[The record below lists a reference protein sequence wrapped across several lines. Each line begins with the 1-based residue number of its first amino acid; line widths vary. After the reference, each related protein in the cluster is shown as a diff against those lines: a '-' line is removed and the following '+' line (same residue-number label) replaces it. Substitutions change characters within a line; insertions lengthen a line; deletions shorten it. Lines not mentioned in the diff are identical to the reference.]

1 MEARMTFKEGAIA
14 RRGAQ
19 LRCALL
25 ILCGFAALLTA
36 CGGGDDSKKS
46 VPILDSIAPVS
57 VIAGAPDL
65 QLAVTGS
72 RFVQGSVVQWNGAAR
87 ATTFGSANGLTATIP
102 ASDLASGGVIKVTVV
117 NPPPGIGVSAARTF
131 TVENPLPA
139 IASLSPARVM
149 VGSAATTL
157 EVSGS
162 GFVPTAVVQWNGTT
176 RSTTFISATRLDAT
190 LLATD
195 LATAG
200 SYAVT
205 VVNPAPG
212 GGASAALTFTVD
224 STNPPVTPPVL
235 SSLTPSSVVA
245 GSPAFA
251 LTVKGQGYVPLSVV
265 LWNGSP
271 RETTYLSSIELR
283 ASILASDVASAGIR
297 SVEVANPA
305 SSGGQSNA
313 VGFDVTTAPDVAK
326 VTERVSMA
334 LDGSFPNGPSV
345 NGGLSIDGRYVVF
358 ASSASNLVAGDTNN
372 AYDIFLRDTCDGAP
386 AGCLPATTRITMGA
400 DGSQA
405 NGDSGSTRQ
414 SPEGSLAVSSFGR
427 YVAFVSAA
435 SNLVVGDDN
444 GVDDVFV
451 YDTCLPS
458 PTACTPQ
465 ILLVSKRAD
474 GGSANVPSTAPA
486 LASEGRYV
494 VFASAAASLVAGDGN
509 GLADV
514 FLRDTCLNAAAG
526 CVPKTTRISTGAGGV
541 EANGSSSSPT
551 FTGRYVAFAS
561 TASNLVAGDT
571 NNSADI
577 FISDT
582 CIGADVPC
590 SPTTQL
596 VSVGVAGAAANGV
609 SSDPQVGLGL
619 EDSSGTN
626 WDGRLVAFVSGAS
639 NLVAGDTNGVEDV
652 FLRDTCMGVTSCTP
666 STVRVSVTSEGGQIL
681 GHPSTMPDFLS
692 WDGWLVPFVTAANA
706 VVPADTNNFADVFVR
721 FVCASAPGCTPSTQ
735 RVSVGP
741 DGVQGNGASSAPRL
755 DGDLYGASIV
765 TFYSTA
771 TNLVAEPAPTT
782 NYGAIFKARIV
793 SGD

>member
-1 MEARMTFKEGAIA
+1 MTFKEDAIA
-14 RRGAQ
+14 HRGAL

-36 CGGGDDSKKS
+36 CGGDDDDSKKP
-46 VPILDSIAPVS
+46 VPILDSISPAT

-65 QLAVTGS
+65 RLAVTGS
-72 RFVQGSVVQWNGAAR
+72 RFVKGSVVQWNGSAR
-87 ATTFGSANGLTATIP
+87 ATTFDSASGLTATIP
-102 ASDLASGGVIKVTVV
+102 ASDLASGGVSKVTVA
-117 NPPPGIGVSAARTF
+117 NPPPGGGVSADRTF
-131 TVENPLPA
+131 TVENPLPV
-139 IASLSPARVM
+139 IASLSPARVLA
-149 VGSAATTL
+149 GSAATTIA
-157 EVSGS
+157 VSGS
-162 GFVPTAVVQWNGTT
+162 GFVPTALVQWNGAN
-176 RSTTFISATRLDAT
+176 RSTTFVSATRLDAT

-200 SYAVT
+200 SYAVK
-205 VVNPAPG
+205 VVSPTPG
-212 GGASAALTFTVD
+212 GGSSAALTFTVD
-224 STNPPVTPPVL
+224 PTNPPVMSPVIA
-235 SSLTPSSVVA
+235 SLVPSSVVA

-265 LWNGSP
+265 TWNGSP
-271 RETTYLSSIELR
+271 RETSYLSSIELR
-283 ASILASDVASAGIR
+283 ASILATDVASAGIR

-305 SSGGQSNA
+305 SSGGRSNA
-313 VGFDVTTAPDVAK
+313 VGFTVTTAPDV
-326 VTERVSMA
+326 VQVPERVSMA
-334 LDGSFPNGPSV
+334 LDGSYPNGPSV
-345 NGGLSIDGRYVVF
+345 NGGVSIEGRYVIF
-358 ASSASNLVAGDTNN
+358 ASSASNLVAGDTND

-414 SPEGSLAVSSFGR
+414 SPEGSLAVSSSGR

-435 SNLVVGDDN
+435 SNLVAGDDN

-451 YDTCLPS
+451 YDRCIPS
-458 PTACTPQ
+458 PTACTPKT
-465 ILLVSKRAD
+465 LLVSKRAD

-486 LASEGRYV
+486 LAFDGRYV
-494 VFASAAASLVAGDGN
+494 VFASTAASLVAGDGN

-526 CVPKTTRISTGAGGV
+526 CVPQTTRISTGAGGAD
-541 EANGSSSSPT
+541 ANGGSGSPT

-571 NNSADI
+571 NNAADV

-582 CIGADVPC
+582 CVGADVPC
-590 SPTTQL
+590 TPTTQL

-619 EDSSGTN
+619 GDSSGTN

-652 FLRDTCMGVTSCTP
+652 FLRDTCMGVTGCTP

-681 GHPSTMPDFLS
+681 GHPSAMPDFLS
-692 WDGWLVPFVTAANA
+692 WDGWLVPFVTTANA
-706 VVPADTNNFADVFVR
+706 VVPTDTNNLADVFVR
-721 FVCASAPGCTPSTQ
+721 FVCASAPGCTPSTS

-741 DGVQGNGASSAPRL
+741 GGVQGNGASSAPRL

-765 TFYSTA
+765 TFHSTA
-771 TNLVAEPAPTT
+771 TNLVAEPAPAT
-782 NYGAIFKARIV
+782 NYGAIFKARIA